1 MADRGTETREKLV
14 DTALELFRTEGYQR
28 TTMRRIASAAGVSL
42 GNAYYYF
49 DGKDE
54 LVTELHLSVQRDHLA
69 RALPLLREGE
79 PLATNLRVALH
90 TGFDAMSGYHG
101 FGTAF
106 VQAALPL
113 SSPSSPL
120 ADESNEARTMATGLM
135 EHVVSVSQQRASRT
149 LRDRLPHLLW
159 LTYLGV
165 TLHWVIDPSD
175 RQVRTR
181 RLVDGLA
188 PIVGKAVGLS
198 RLPVARGL
206 VEDVDRLIAVVGTT
220 PADAAH
226 GER

>member
-1 MADRGTETREKLV
+1 MNDRGAETREKLIE
-14 DTALELFRTEGYQR
+14 TALGLFRTEGYQR
-28 TTMRRIASAAGVSL
+28 TTMRRIASEAGVSL

-49 DGKDE
+49 SGKDE
-54 LVTELHLSVQRDHLA
+54 LVTELYLSVQRDHRA
-69 RALPLLREGE
+69 RALPLLRDGA

-90 TGFDAMSGYHG
+90 TGLDAMSGYHG
-101 FGTAF
+101 FGAAF

-113 SSPSSPL
+113 TSPSSPFS
-120 ADESNEARTMATGLM
+120 DESSEARTMATDLM
-135 EHVVSVSQQRASRT
+135 EHVVSVSQHRASKT

-181 RLVDGLA
+181 RLVDGIA

-206 VEDVDRLIAVVGTT
+206 VEDVDRLIAVVDTT
-220 PADAAH
+220 PADATPA
-226 GER
+226 GR